1 MKIFSVFGVGILRIL
16 QSFFNKQASRHMSTT
31 ETYLRFGLYFESVA
45 SLFGLCYLF
54 LAGTGGLNVQ
64 TVICAAIKG
73 LLFLLELLTS
83 LVALRSAPLALCT
96 MCSLGGGIILP
107 TISGIFFFQESLSL
121 LQWLGVALFFISA
134 YFMIYSQNK
143 KQTVS
148 SSTIAVLACNFLI
161 NGLCGILS
169 KYFAIRVENGNAAL
183 FTCLS
188 YAFAALFFGIT
199 LLAIKKSSGF
209 KMSSKP
215 HLPKKLLLF
224 GGMVGIV
231 CASIVYFTTVLSR
244 TVTIVELNTVP
255 NAICLVGSLVMGIL
269 LFKEKF
275 TVLKFFGVVLSIV
288 STTVIVLF

>member
-107 TISGIFFFQESLSL
+107 TISGIFFFQEPLSL

-148 SSTIAVLACNFLI
+148 SSTIAVLACDFLI

-215 HLPKKLLLF
+215 HLPEKQKLF
-224 GGMVGIV
+224 G
-231 CASIVYFTTVLSR
+231 
-244 TVTIVELNTVP
+244 E
-255 NAICLVGSLVMGIL
+255 MGL
-269 LFKEKF
+269 
-275 TVLKFFGVVLSIV
+275 
-288 STTVIVLF
+288 